1 MQMWTFD
8 NKRHIE
14 GFIDTEI
21 VKKFGW
27 NNMQISIYKS
37 EINSYGPAELV
48 LQSVEDFYKFK

>member
-1 MQMWTFD
+1 MWTFD